1 MLSVV
6 IFFPLLAAIP
16 VLFFDPS
23 WNRRVWAYGTLVA
36 LLEFIFS
43 LALLY
48 NFDFS
53 RAGDFQ
59 LVEEFPFLGLQN
71 APYKVG
77 VDGLSLILI
86 LLTTFLTLIGIISSY
101 KYIKEKIREYVAAM
115 LALETAMIGVFA
127 SLNLIQFFIFWEAQL
142 IPMFILIALWG
153 HENRVYAAFK
163 FLIYTAFGSIF
174 MLVALI
180 WLFINYGT
188 FDYQYLLNETS
199 KLDLYTQQ
207 LLFLAFSI
215 SFAIKVPMFPFHT
228 WLPDAHVEAP
238 TAGSVILAGILL
250 KMGIFGFMRYSIP
263 MFPEAFGSFANLIAY
278 LSIIGIIYGGLMA
291 WVQSDMKKLV
301 AYSSVAHMGFA
312 MLGLASGNPIGFQ
325 GAVIVMLSHGLVTGA
340 LFLIVGMLYERRHTR
355 LIREYSGIGRSV
367 PNLATFLV
375 IMSLASIGLPGLSGF
390 VGEFMCLLG
399 AYNREPLWG
408 ILAVP
413 GVVIAA
419 VYMLSLVRRVVFG
432 QLDPESAKMPD
443 LSLRETLILVAIL
456 VFVVWMGVYPK
467 TFLNFTNSV
476 SEILYTMINL
486 K

>member
-1 MLSVV
+1 
-6 IFFPLLAAIP
+6 
-16 VLFFDPS
+16 
-23 WNRRVWAYGTLVA
+23 
-36 LLEFIFS
+36 
-43 LALLY
+43 
-48 NFDFS
+48 
-53 RAGDFQ
+53 
-59 LVEEFPFLGLQN
+59 
-71 APYKVG
+71 
-77 VDGLSLILI
+77 
-86 LLTTFLTLIGIISSY
+86 
-101 KYIKEKIREYVAAM
+101 
-115 LALETAMIGVFA
+115 
-127 SLNLIQFFIFWEAQL
+127 
-142 IPMFILIALWG
+142 
-153 HENRVYAAFK
+153 
-163 FLIYTAFGSIF
+163 
-174 MLVALI
+174 
-180 WLFINYGT
+180 
-188 FDYQYLLNETS
+188 
-199 KLDLYTQQ
+199 
-207 LLFLAFSI
+207 
-215 SFAIKVPMFPFHT
+215 MFPFHT

-263 MFPEAFGSFANLIAY
+263 MFPEAFESFANLIAY

-355 LIREYSGIGRSV
+355 LIREYSGMGRSV

-390 VGEFMCLLG
+390 VGEFMCLVG

-456 VFVVWMGVYPK
+456 VFVFWMGVYPK
-467 TFLNFTNSV
+467 TFLDFTNSV
-476 SEILYTMINL
+476 SEILHTMIR
-486 K
+486 

>member
-1 MLSVV
+1 MLSLT
-6 IFFPLLAAIP
+6 IFFPLIAAIP
-16 VLFFDPS
+16 ILFFDPS
-23 WNRRVWAYGTLVA
+23 WNRRIWAYGTTA
-36 LLEFIFS
+36 AFLEFLFS
-43 LALLY
+43 LMLLY
-48 NFDFS
+48 NFDLS
-53 RAGDFQ
+53 RSGEFQ
-59 LVEEFPFLGLQN
+59 LVEEFPLLGLQN

-77 VDGLSLILI
+77 VDGLGLILI
-86 LLTTFLTLIGIISSY
+86 LLTTFLTLLGIISSY
-101 KYIKEKIREYVAAM
+101 NYIREKIREYVVAM
-115 LALETAMIGVFA
+115 LILETAMIGVFA

-142 IPMFILIALWG
+142 VPMFLLIALWG

-163 FLIYTAFGSIF
+163 FLLYTAFGSIF
-174 MLVALI
+174 LLVALI
-180 WLFINYGT
+180 WLFINYST
-188 FDYQYLLNETS
+188 FDYQYLLSETQ
-199 KLDLYTQQ
+199 KLDIYTQS

-215 SFAIKVPMFPFHT
+215 AFAIKVPMFPFHT

-263 MFPEAFGSFANLIAY
+263 MFPQAFENFTNLIAY

-340 LFLIVGMLYERRHTR
+340 LFLIVGMLYERKHTR

-367 PNLATFLV
+367 PNLSTFLV

-390 VGEFMCLLG
+390 VGEFLCLMG

-419 VYMLSLVRRVVFG
+419 VYMLSLVKRVVFG

-443 LSLRETLILVAIL
+443 LSIRETMILLAIL
-456 VFVVWMGVYPK
+456 IFVVWMGVYPK
-467 TFLNFTNSV
+467 TFLDFTNSV
-476 SEILYTMINL
+476 SEILYSMIR
-486 K
+486 